1 MSTADKIQSSGDLTI
16 EISPPSLTREVWL
29 QQAAIRLANDL
40 FKPLGYEVPKVQ
52 VSIGFASGGL
62 RSNAIGQ
69 CWPRSRADDNLN
81 HIFVAPSLNAYDT
94 IDTLAHELIH
104 AVDNCEH
111 KHGKEF
117 KKIALALGMKG
128 PMRGASAGPVLKVRL
143 EQILADLPPY
153 PHGKLNAIH
162 HRNSVSKPPKAR
174 CEICGYKVTVPKRFL
189 HLGAPICPADR
200 VQMKELGNWADFE

>member
-1 MSTADKIQSSGDLTI
+1 MNTADKSQSSGDLTI
-16 EISPPSLTREVWL
+16 ETSPSLTREVWL

-40 FKPLGYEVPKVQ
+40 FKPLGHVVPKVQ

-104 AVDNCEH
+104 AVDN
-111 KHGKEF
+111 
-117 KKIALALGMKG
+117 
-128 PMRGASAGPVLKVRL
+128 
-143 EQILADLPPY
+143 
-153 PHGKLNAIH
+153 
-162 HRNSVSKPPKAR
+162 
-174 CEICGYKVTVPKRFL
+174 
-189 HLGAPICPADR
+189 
-200 VQMKELGNWADFE
+200 